1 MDCCVFLFLDA
12 IPNMPVKKS
21 DVIRAVV
28 VRTSKGVRRESGMM
42 LRFDENA
49 AVLINLDGSPKGTVR
64 LFLNIFLFIENN
76 SYYL

>member
-21 DVIRAVV
+21 DVVRAVV

-49 AVLINLDGSPKGTVR
+49 AVLINTDGSPKGTVR
-64 LFLNIFLFIENN
+64 FLFFV
-76 SYYL
+76 Y

>member
-1 MDCCVFLFLDA
+1 
-12 IPNMPVKKS
+12 MPVKKS